1 MPTSGKNKI
10 KLTERQTDG
19 LKILKRAP
27 KTTTQAFEQL
37 NKKNKNVTKKAV
49 HGCMRNLE
57 NRGLVRTREKYDRKL
72 KRNLIVWELTASGRK
87 ALDK

>member
-1 MPTSGKNKI
+1 MPTSGTKT
-10 KLTERQTDG
+10 KLTERQADG
-19 LKILKRAP
+19 LKVLKRAP

-37 NKKNKNVTKKAV
+37 KKKNKNVTKKAV

-57 NRGLVRTREKYDRKL
+57 NRNLVRAREKYDRKL
-72 KRNLIVWELTASGRK
+72 KRNLIVWELTNKGRN